1 MDQELV
7 SSSLGVDWTLVKVVE
22 VLVEALEAYCS

>member
-7 SSSLGVDWTLVKVVE
+7 SRSLGVDWTLVKVIE
-22 VLVEALEAYCS
+22 VLVKTLEAY